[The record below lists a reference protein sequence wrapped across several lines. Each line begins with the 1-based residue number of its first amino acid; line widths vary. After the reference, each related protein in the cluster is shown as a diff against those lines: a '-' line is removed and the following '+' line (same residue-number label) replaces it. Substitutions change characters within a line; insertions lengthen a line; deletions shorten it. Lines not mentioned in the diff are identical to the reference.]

1 VRTARIAESS
11 RPVYQQLADSLRVKI
26 ATGELGPGEQVPTEK
41 ALAEEF
47 GASRATI
54 RQGLMVL
61 VNEGLIVAS
70 RPRGYFVRRHERC
83 YFRRPGPL
91 HHTVRRVPRTG
102 QGLPNFSLLI
112 GYRQRRRCSTHAS

>member
-1 VRTARIAESS
+1 M
-11 RPVYQQLADSLRVKI
+11 
-26 ATGELGPGEQVPTEK
+26 PTEK

-70 RPRGYFVRRHERC
+70 RLRGYFVRAAHRGGR
-83 YFRRPGPL
+83 
-91 HHTVRRVPRTG
+91 
-102 QGLPNFSLLI
+102 GLS
-112 GYRQRRRCSTHAS
+112 